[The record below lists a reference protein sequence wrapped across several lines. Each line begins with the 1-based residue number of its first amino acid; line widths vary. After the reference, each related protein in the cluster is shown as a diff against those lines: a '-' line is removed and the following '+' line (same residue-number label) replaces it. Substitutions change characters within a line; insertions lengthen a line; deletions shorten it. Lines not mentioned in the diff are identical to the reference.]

1 MVKAETMFTP
11 RHTYGVD
18 FSCRIGF
25 SLLPDSVSIETSTQ
39 TSDSEALNKTD
50 TELSQ
55 NRSGNT
61 ERVLNS
67 SITTI
72 KQPAQDLVNNI
83 NNFSRKNKEG
93 TPAEK
98 QN

>member
-11 RHTYGVD
+11 RRTHGVD
-18 FSCRIGF
+18 FSYRIGF
-25 SLLPDSVSIETSTQ
+25 SLLTDSVSVETSTQ
-39 TSDSEALNKTD
+39 TSGSEALNKTD

-55 NRSGNT
+55 NKSGNT
-61 ERVLNS
+61 EEVLNS

-83 NNFSRKNKEG
+83 NNFPRKNKEG
-93 TPAEK
+93 APAEK
-98 QN
+98 RN